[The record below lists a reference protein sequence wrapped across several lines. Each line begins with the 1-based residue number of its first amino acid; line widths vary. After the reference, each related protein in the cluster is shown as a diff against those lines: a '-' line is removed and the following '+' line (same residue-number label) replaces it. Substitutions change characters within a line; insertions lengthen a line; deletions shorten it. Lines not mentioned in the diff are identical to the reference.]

1 VNFQPPSGS
10 RTWTSPARGV
20 ISRAVRAALDAH
32 LDGRMLGSAEKDE
45 YFALVE
51 RTRGRFAQLINAHAD
66 EVALTKNVSE
76 GLNIVAAGMP
86 WQTGDNVVLCPE
98 LEHPN
103 NVYCWLN
110 LRSRG
115 VDVRLVSPRGD
126 RIPIDE
132 MVSRI
137 DARTRVVTAWS
148 FSLVKRKAIP
158 TVFLMPA

>member
-1 VNFQPPSGS
+1 VELTRSGS
-10 RTWTSPARGV
+10 PSLC
-20 ISRAVRAALDAH
+20 AVFENNP
-32 LDGRMLGSAEKDE
+32 GRMLGSAEKDE

-51 RTRGRFAQLINAHAD
+51 GTRSRFAQLINAHAD

-86 WQTGDNVVLCPE
+86 WQAGDNVVLCPE

-110 LRSRG
+110 LRNRG
-115 VDVRLVSPRGD
+115 VEVRLVSPRAD

-132 MVSRI
+132 MVGRI
-137 DARTRVVTAWS
+137 DARTRVVTAEV
-148 FSLVKRKAIP
+148 LRLGTCGEERVRR
-158 TVFLMPA
+158 

>member
-1 VNFQPPSGS
+1 MAHTSIAVSEPSTSSVTDAS
-10 RTWTSPARGV
+10 REFPATEQLTYMDVSARGV
-20 ISRAVRAALDAH
+20 ISRAVRAALDTH

-76 GLNIVAAGMP
+76 GLNTVAASLP
-86 WQTGDNVVLCPE
+86 WQAGDNVVLCPE

-110 LRSRG
+110 LRHRG
-115 VDVRLVSPRGD
+115 VEVRMVSPRGGC
-126 RIPIDE
+126 
-132 MVSRI
+132 
-137 DARTRVVTAWS
+137 TRPLTVV
-148 FSLVKRKAIP
+148 
-158 TVFLMPA
+158 